1 MRKAT
6 YIKGGMNRQMRV
18 WGLLYLSILILLL
31 GCTNTTIKGEA
42 LEPNQIIKVNNT
54 IVKERVEKLEVQKR
68 IGEDNKYELLREIT
82 NPEKVEKILLM
93 LEKANWINAKVEMA
107 SPPNYK
113 INNKYEIWLTPL
125 NNMLEVVIPSQSKYI
140 KLWGE
145 EAAILFEII
154 ADEKLNE

>member
-1 MRKAT
+1 
-6 YIKGGMNRQMRV
+6 MNRQMRV